1 MSEKRIL
8 EVCVDSVESAIAAKN
23 GGADRLELCAD
34 LMVGGTTPSTALLR
48 AVKRETG
55 LPVHVL
61 LRPRFGDFLYSE
73 REFAVML
80 DEAEE
85 LLSAG
90 ADALVSGVLTA
101 DGELDLPRM
110 EKLVGLTKAAGKRF
124 TLHRA
129 FDVCKDPV
137 KALRECKALSLDTV
151 LTSGQAQS
159 CEEGTDVLKQL
170 FAERTGVEILIGAG
184 VSAEGI
190 ARLRRLLPEAGAFHM
205 SGKVEL
211 ASGMRYRKE
220 GVSMGLPMMSEFV
233 LWRTDEEK
241 IRRAREELDREL

>member
-1 MSEKRIL
+1 MSKRIL

-34 LMVGGTTPSTALLR
+34 LLVGGTTPSPALLR

-55 LPVHVL
+55 LPTHVL

-80 DEAEE
+80 DEAHD
-85 LLSAG
+85 LLENG
-90 ADALVSGVLTA
+90 ADAIVSGVLTA
-101 DGELDLPRM
+101 EGDLDLPRM
-110 EKLVGLTKAAGKRF
+110 KQLIQPAHEAGKKF

-129 FDVCKDPV
+129 FDVCRDPLRTLHECE
-137 KALRECKALSLDTV
+137 ALGVDTI

-159 CEEGTDVLKQL
+159 CTEGTAVLQAL
-170 FAERTGVEILIGAG
+170 FAEQCELELLIGAG
-184 VSAEGI
+184 VSAGAI
-190 ARLRRLLPEAGAFHM
+190 RSLRAVLPQAGAFHM
-205 SGKVEL
+205 SGKTEF
-211 ASGMRYRKE
+211 ASGMTYRKE
-220 GVSMGLPMMSEFV
+220 GVPMGLPMMSEFV

-241 IRRAREELDREL
+241 IRAAREELDREL